1 VTTNRYYY
9 RVFGLTVASEYE
21 LPELE
26 TIAPLERPDVRII
39 LGQTPS
45 ELAGATV
52 CRPHLQIAPQSLLLK
67 VRVAGVFWVQD
78 GNEIIVNPL
87 PEAPSETI
95 RLFLLGSAFGALLH
109 QRGILPIHG
118 SALVYRGQALILTGV
133 TGAGKSTLAAALVRK
148 GCKLLTDDVAA
159 VTFDSAGTPWVQPA
173 YPQQKLWR
181 DSATAMA
188 LATGRLIRVMA
199 DMEKYA
205 VPAIGRYHA
214 EPAALTTVFQ
224 LIKPVGDEAAM
235 LGLETVQG
243 VDKLSLILH
252 NVYRPRFVN
261 GLGLQGEHLQRC
273 FKLAEKVKT
282 ARVHR
287 TMDLGKLEELAGK
300 VIQQFSV
307 MGTVPLTIFSS

>member
-1 VTTNRYYY
+1 VTTSLYHY
-9 RVFGLTVASEYE
+9 RVFDQTVASEYE

-26 TIAPLERPDVRII
+26 TIDPPEQPDIRII
-39 LGQTPS
+39 FGKTPP
-45 ELAGATV
+45 ELKGATV

-67 VRVAGVFWVQD
+67 VRVAGDFWVRD

-87 PEAPSETI
+87 PDAPPENV

-118 SALVYRGQALILTGV
+118 SALVYGGQALILTGIS
-133 TGAGKSTLAAALVRK
+133 GAGKSTLAAALVRK

-159 VTFDSAGTPWVQPA
+159 ITFDPAGVPWVQPA

-214 EPAALTTVFQ
+214 EPAALTMVFQ

-243 VDKLSLILH
+243 VDKLPLILH
-252 NVYRPRFVN
+252 NVYRPRFVK
-261 GLGLQGEHLQRC
+261 GLGIRGEHLQRC
-273 FKLAEKVKT
+273 FKLAEKVKA
-282 ARVHR
+282 ARLCR
-287 TMDLGKLEELAGK
+287 TRELGELEELAELVLQHLT
-300 VIQQFSV
+300 VITTNPSFLP
-307 MGTVPLTIFSS
+307 G